1 MGDEMNSRT
10 IGGLMAYCDWLKAK
24 GYQGASAT
32 EAWKSAAKVVFETV
46 DPDSWESVGL
56 DGLDVDDYI
65 KRFQTLA
72 GSKYRAE
79 TVTVYSRRI
88 KNAIEAHDY
97 YLENGKPP
105 SFKRGTTR
113 KSDGE
118 AQDSAPS
125 RPRGGKKVA
134 AATPA
139 AVAEMWDLDYPLS
152 SGMVHLRLPKRM
164 TKGDVDRLSTV
175 LRTLQVED
183 QRQIPERAGSDL
195 SLIHI

>member
-10 IGGLMAYCDWLKAK
+10 VGGLMAYCDWLKAK

-32 EAWKSAAKVVFETV
+32 ESWKSAAKVVFETV
-46 DPDSWESVGL
+46 DPDSWESVSL

-79 TVTVYSRRI
+79 TVTVYGRRI
-88 KNAIEAHDY
+88 KNAIEAHGY

-105 SFKRGTTR
+105 SFKRGATR

-118 AQDSAPS
+118 GQESIRLGRAAGRRSQPQALPPWRRCGTWTTRCRAAWSTCVCQSA
-125 RPRGGKKVA
+125 
-134 AATPA
+134 
-139 AVAEMWDLDYPLS
+139 
-152 SGMVHLRLPKRM
+152 
-164 TKGDVDRLSTV
+164 
-175 LRTLQVED
+175 
-183 QRQIPERAGSDL
+183 
-195 SLIHI
+195 